1 MKKITVKTKGFT
13 LLELI
18 IALGI
23 MAVVSAIILP
33 FFLGNYKSLDETS
46 ARSELQ
52 HEAQMVNSLISQKLM
67 ETKELK
73 EIKDTHELDQINW
86 KSEVNLKYL
95 TYLDGEGKENKLEL
109 VNNKLESLEVST
121 GNKKA
126 VGGNI
131 ESIFIKPLSK
141 DKSYKETQGIILN
154 IKFKNEKHEYSIEN
168 IINFRNK
175 SK

>member
-1 MKKITVKTKGFT
+1 MKKITQKRKAFT
-13 LLELI
+13 LLEVI

-23 MAVVSAIILP
+23 MALVSTIILP

-52 HEAQMVNSLISQKLM
+52 HEAQMVNSLASQKLM
-67 ETKELK
+67 EVKEIK
-73 EIKDTHELDQINW
+73 EIKDIHNLDAID
-86 KSEVNLKYL
+86 SSLEVNLKYL
-95 TYLDGEGKENKLEL
+95 IYLDGEGKENKLEL
-109 VNNKLESLEVST
+109 VNNKLEFIENSIGSR
-121 GNKKA
+121 KA
-126 VGGNI
+126 AGGNI
-131 ESIFIKPLSK
+131 ESIFIKPLSQGK
-141 DKSYKETQGIILN
+141 TFKETQGVTLN